1 MLKPFFSNIGF
12 YNKLMRPINTVIN
25 TNSELYKNNYQ
36 AMLELIKALDEK
48 KMESLYQGKERHLQK
63 AKSEGKFTARE
74 RIDLLLDENSPFL
87 ELLPFAGIAGKN
99 SEGGST
105 SVGGIGLVNDRLI
118 MVISNVGTNKGGSVN
133 LPTLNKSLR
142 LGEIAFENDLPM
154 INLVES
160 AGADLTEQAK
170 IFNYGGASFRDI
182 TRRSKAG
189 IASVS
194 VVFGNSTAGG
204 AYVPGMSDYAIFVK
218 GNAKVFLAGP
228 PLVKMATNEVVDD
241 ESLGGA
247 EMHSK
252 ISGVSDYLAED
263 ELDGIRIAREIIANL
278 RKPDTHFIPSNN
290 VDEPLYKA
298 EELLGIVSADIKK
311 PFEARE
317 VIARIVDG
325 SRFSE
330 FKPEWGNTLVTGWAE
345 IHGYKVGIIA
355 NNGVL
360 LSESANKGA
369 HFIQLCNRNLTP
381 ILFLQNITGF
391 MVGRTYEEGA
401 IIKNGA
407 KMINAVS
414 NSEVPSITIMMGASY
429 GAGNYAMN
437 GRAYQPRFLFSYPN
451 SKIAVM
457 GPEQLSG
464 VMEMIQRQAVEK
476 MGGTYDEDQAK
487 MFRAH
492 LTGEVE
498 KQSNAFYASSQLWDD
513 GVIDPRETRN
523 HLGFCLAVVNNKPI
537 TSNNQYGV
545 FRM

>member
-1 MLKPFFSNIGF
+1 
-12 YNKLMRPINTVIN
+12 MRPINSAVNI
-25 TNSELYKNNYQ
+25 NSEQYKNNYQ
-36 AMLELIKALDEK
+36 AMLELIKTLDEK
-48 KMESLYQGKERHLQK
+48 KAESLYQGKERHLQK
-63 AKSEGKFTARE
+63 AKSQGKFTARE
-74 RIDLLLDENSPFL
+74 RIDFLLDENSPFL
-87 ELLPFAGIAGKN
+87 ELLPFAGISGKN
-99 SEGGST
+99 SEGGT
-105 SVGGIGLVNDRLI
+105 TTVGGIGLVHNRLVMI
-118 MVISNVGTNKGGSVN
+118 IANVGTNKGGAIN

-142 LGEIAFENDLPM
+142 LGEIAFENNLP
-154 INLVES
+154 IVNLVES
-160 AGADLTEQAK
+160 AGADLPDQAK
-170 IFNYGGASFRDI
+170 IFTYGGATFRDI
-182 TRRSKAG
+182 ARRSKAG
-189 IASVS
+189 IASIS
-194 VVFGNSTAGG
+194 IVFGNSTAGG
-204 AYVPGMSDYAIFVK
+204 AYVPGMSDYSIFVK
-218 GNAKVFLAGP
+218 GKAKVFLAGP

-252 ISGVSDYLAED
+252 ISGVSDYLAEN
-263 ELDGIRIAREIIANL
+263 ELDGIRIAREIVANL
-278 RKPDTHFIPSNN
+278 RQPNTHFQPNKPVN
-290 VDEPLYKA
+290 EPLFNA
-298 EELLGIVSADIKK
+298 EEILGIVSADIKK

-360 LSESANKGA
+360 FSESANKGA
-369 HFIQLCNRNLTP
+369 HFIQLCNKNLTP

-391 MVGRTYEEGA
+391 MVGKTYEEGA

-414 NSEVPSITIMMGASY
+414 NSEVPAITIMMGASY
-429 GAGNYAMN
+429 GAGNYAMS

-464 VMEMIQRQAVEK
+464 VMEMIQKQSVEK
-476 MGGTYDEDQAK
+476 VGGTYDEAQAA
-487 MFRAH
+487 MFRNH
-492 LTGEVE
+492 LTGEIE

-513 GVIDPRETRN
+513 GIIDPRETRN
-523 HLGFCLAVVNNKPI
+523 YLGFCLAVVNNKPI
-537 TSNNQYGV
+537 TSNNSYGV

>member
-1 MLKPFFSNIGF
+1 MGTLS
-12 YNKLMRPINTVIN
+12 TAIN
-25 TNSELYKNNYQ
+25 TNSDLYKSNYQ
-36 AMLELIKALDEK
+36 AMLSLVEK
-48 KMESLYQGKERHLQK
+48 LNEQKKEALYQGKERHIQK
-63 AKSEGKFTARE
+63 AKSEGKFSARE
-74 RIDLLLDENSPFL
+74 RIELLLDENSPFL
-87 ELLPFAGIAGKN
+87 ELLPFAGISGKG
-99 SEGGST
+99 SEGGTT
-105 SVGGIGLVNDRLI
+105 SVGGIGLIHGRLC
-118 MVISNVGTNKGGSVN
+118 MVISNVGTNKGGAVN
-133 LPTLNKSLR
+133 LPTLHKSLR

-154 INLVES
+154 VNLVES
-160 AGADLTEQAK
+160 AGADLPEQAK

-189 IASVS
+189 IASIS

-218 GNAKVFLAGP
+218 KKAKVFLAGP
-228 PLVKMATNEVVDD
+228 PLVKMATNEIVDD

-247 EMHSK
+247 EMHSR

-263 ELDGIRIAREIIANL
+263 ELDGIRIVRSIIANL
-278 RKPDTHFIPSNN
+278 RPPKSNM
-290 VDEPLYKA
+290 EPPQHVANPKFSSD
-298 EELLGIVSADIKK
+298 ELLGIVSADIKK

-325 SRFSE
+325 SHFDE
-330 FKPEWGNTLVTGWAE
+330 FKPEWGTTLVTGWAK

-360 LSESANKGA
+360 FSESANKGA

-381 ILFLQNITGF
+381 IIFLQNITGF
-391 MVGRTYEEGA
+391 MVGRQYEEGA

-476 MGGTYDEDQAK
+476 MGGTYDEEQAK
-487 MFRAH
+487 MFRNH
-492 LTGEVE
+492 LMGEVE

-523 HLGFCLAVVNNKPI
+523 YLGFCLAVVNNKPI
-537 TSNNQYGV
+537 TSENKYGV